1 MLEQQDIQN
10 MLIELGAPVNLKGFA
25 YTIEAIHQYQH
36 GILMTKELYPR
47 IAKMFQTTPA
57 RVERNIRNIVNHIF
71 KRIDP
76 DEIYRVFG
84 NIPSYESGKPTNT
97 EFISLIKLRLEQREN
112 HVKHTV
118 SVFPTT

>member
-1 MLEQQDIQN
+1 M
-10 MLIELGAPVNLKGFA
+10 NLKGFA
-25 YTIEAIHQYQH
+25 YTVEAIHQYQH

-57 RVERNIRNIVNHIF
+57 RVERNIRN
-71 KRIDP
+71 
-76 DEIYRVFG
+76 
-84 NIPSYESGKPTNT
+84 YESGKPTNT